1 MTILRR
7 VVLVTVAL
15 LIAAPAG
22 LVSAAPAVPAA
33 ERAAQDARTP
43 GAICEQATQDL
54 AEPESREFEAAEDVL
69 QDGVDYWAVIC
80 TSKGPIYLDL
90 LEQESPMT
98 VNNFVFLAQ
107 NNYFNN
113 TTFHR
118 VLPGFMAQGGDP
130 TGTGRGGPGYKFRDE
145 FDPKLRHNMPGVLS
159 MANAGPNTNG
169 SQFFITHVP
178 TPWLD
183 GKHAVFGQVVGG
195 LDVLF
200 AIPPRD
206 PNLINAPAVTINS
219 IDITES

>member
-54 AEPESREFEAAEDVL
+54 AEPESREFEAADDVL

-130 TGTGRGGPGYKFRDE
+130 TGTGGGGPGYEFGDE
-145 FDPKLRHNMPGVLS
+145 TGHQRQPVLHHLRAHFLAGRRPHDLRARVPGT
-159 MANAGPNTNG
+159 GRG
-169 SQFFITHVP
+169 R
-178 TPWLD
+178 
-183 GKHAVFGQVVGG
+183 VV
-195 LDVLF
+195 
-200 AIPPRD
+200 
-206 PNLINAPAVTINS
+206 APARS
-219 IDITES
+219 GADARL